1 MPKIKD
7 LLSERQI
14 HRFMKLAE
22 ISSLGETEEL
32 EESTEVTEEAE
43 ELEESTEVTEEAE
56 ELEEGGLADRDDPRN
71 RRNTPRSRPME
82 EGEVSE
88 GEEVVEESAAAQWAQ
103 AGEGGGGEAYY
114 AAAAPDTPESFKKGE
129 LRKLGRG
136 VRKAQGKPAGLG
148 RAGRRELRQT
158 FADAPQSPDAPR
170 QRDIDT
176 GDLERVATA
185 RDPIDRD
192 RQNAGALRLRSR
204 QFARGHVA
212 PVRESQ
218 MRDLV
223 GRIKARIMQESHK
236 VQGMTREASFEQQVR
251 LVEAQ
256 MAQNIERN
264 RAIHQ
269 RESLTEVLVERVVN
283 RLKELKK

>member
-1 MPKIKD
+1 MSKIKD

-32 EESTEVTEEAE
+32 EEATEVTEEAE

-88 GEEVVEESAAAQWAQ
+88 GEEVVEETKGFAQQMADKH
-103 AGEGGGGEAYY
+103 
-114 AAAAPDTPESFKKGE
+114 AAAAAGEKTDIVVNEAAPE
-129 LRKLGRG
+129 
-136 VRKAQGKPAGLG
+136 AA
-148 RAGRRELRQT
+148 
-158 FADAPQSPDAPR
+158 APIS
-170 QRDIDT
+170 
-176 GDLERVATA
+176 
-185 RDPIDRD
+185 
-192 RQNAGALRLRSR
+192 
-204 QFARGHVA
+204 
-212 PVRESQ
+212 VRESQ
-218 MRDLV
+218 MHDLV
-223 GRIKARIMQESHK
+223 GRINARIVQENQK

-269 RESLTEVLVERVVN
+269 REALTEALVGRVIN
-283 RLKELKK
+283 RLKEIKK